1 MSILCVFFIYDFFRS
16 QKELKGRAH
25 LAHRVK
31 DGHKVQITRPNGF
44 NHWDAQRLGTFK
56 EARNQTKPHLTGRG
70 LLRGPQEEFE
80 SIQQCG
86 LEE

>member
-1 MSILCVFFIYDFFRS
+1 MSILCEFFIYEFFQA
-16 QKELKGRAH
+16 QKELKGRTH

-31 DGHKVQITRPNGF
+31 DGDKIQITRPNGF

-56 EARNQTKPHLTGRG
+56 EARNQTKPHLTGRR
-70 LLRGPQEEFE
+70 LLQGPQEEFE
-80 SIQQCG
+80 STQQCG